1 MKKGREAGTGG
12 FFMTRPYQ
20 SGKLVDLA
28 AFRREPGGKA
38 ADGDAWSGGL
48 LWDRERRG
56 EDGPAPQ
63 RRGRFPG
70 ERGFWLLDAC
80 ASAGIVVMA
89 LAFVIRAFTI

>member
-1 MKKGREAGTGG
+1 
-12 FFMTRPYQ
+12 MTRTH
-20 SGKLVDLA
+20 GGGNLVDLA
-28 AFRREPGGKA
+28 AFRREPEGKA

-56 EDGPAPQ
+56 EDGPAPE
-63 RRGRFPG
+63 RRGHFPG

-89 LAFVIRAFTI
+89 LAFVIRALTL

>member
-1 MKKGREAGTGG
+1 MMRTS
-12 FFMTRPYQ
+12 Q

-28 AFRREPGGKA
+28 AYRRELEGKA

-56 EDGPAPQ
+56 GDGSAPK

-89 LAFVIRAFTI
+89 LAFVIRALTL